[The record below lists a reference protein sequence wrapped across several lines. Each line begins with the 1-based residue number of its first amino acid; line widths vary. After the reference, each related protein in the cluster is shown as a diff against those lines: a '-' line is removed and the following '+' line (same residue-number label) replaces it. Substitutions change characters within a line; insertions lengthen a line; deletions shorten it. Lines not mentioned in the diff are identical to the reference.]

1 MPATAARVLAGKLW
15 RIGVVRG
22 ITALALGGYV
32 ISQAP
37 TAAAGVARASAAYW
51 MVDGLLAL
59 WAAAFAA
66 TLMLSRMF
74 FLLRGGI
81 ALVAGLTLLG
91 LPLALVFG
99 PWQPGQVLLLMV
111 VAAVMLTVIAA
122 QILAVAFDVLICL
135 EVRRRIPGDW
145 SYAFATALSA
155 VLGVIAAA
163 TFVAPAALLGRILG
177 ASAVVGGLGLLATAA
192 RLRGDPEPSALPAYP
207 HER

>member
-1 MPATAARVLAGKLW
+1 MPATAARELAGKLW

-22 ITALALGGYV
+22 ITALALGSYV
-32 ISQAP
+32 LSQAP
-37 TAAAGVARASAAYW
+37 TAAAGVARACAAYW
-51 MVDGLLAL
+51 MGDGLLAL

-66 TLMLSRMF
+66 TLMLSQMF

-135 EVRRRIPGDW
+135 EVR
-145 SYAFATALSA
+145 
-155 VLGVIAAA
+155 
-163 TFVAPAALLGRILG
+163 
-177 ASAVVGGLGLLATAA
+177 
-192 RLRGDPEPSALPAYP
+192 
-207 HER
+207 